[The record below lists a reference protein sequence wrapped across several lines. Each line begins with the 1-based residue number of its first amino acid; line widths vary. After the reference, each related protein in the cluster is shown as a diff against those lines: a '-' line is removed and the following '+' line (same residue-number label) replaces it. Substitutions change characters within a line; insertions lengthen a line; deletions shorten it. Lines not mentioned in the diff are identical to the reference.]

1 MTAPVSVVIPTLQ
14 AAHRVGPCLGRL
26 TEGVV
31 EGLIREVVIAD
42 GGSEDGIVR
51 VADEVGARLVIAER
65 GRGRQLATGART
77 ASGQWLLFLHADT
90 ELSPGWGSAVRRH
103 IAECPERAGYFR
115 LKFDS
120 PKTMARVTEA
130 WANLRSRLFALPYG
144 DQGLL
149 ISRAVYEAAGG
160 FPEQALMED
169 VALVRRL
176 GRARLA
182 PLDAVAL
189 TSAERYEREGWMLRG
204 ARNILLVARYLAGA
218 DPDHLARRY
227 NRRR

>member
-1 MTAPVSVVIPTLQ
+1 MTAPISVVIPTLQ

-90 ELSPGWGSAVRRH
+90 ELSPGWSSAVRRH